1 MTGQRNNPAVGIAFM
16 IGSMFLFAAMDAI
29 SRHITQT
36 YAIGQILAI
45 RFVLFTAFAIILVG
59 PWRVRATFRTTNLKL
74 QIVRG
79 LILIAEVGIFVV
91 AFRYLPLADVHSVA
105 AAAPLVVVALAG
117 PLLGERVGIHRWVAV
132 IAGFVGVL
140 IIMRPGFKELD
151 LLVLLPV
158 GAMLL
163 WGVLQLVS
171 RLVGRY
177 DGPNTTL
184 MYSTIIALVISLA
197 LGPWHWRSPDLDGWT
212 WLVLASVAGAGA
224 HYFLIRAMDA
234 AEASVMQPFSYTL
247 VLWATLMGWLAFGE
261 FPDGWTIAG
270 GVVIVLA
277 GLYALYRERRRKNA
291 PS

>member
-1 MTGQRNNPAVGIAFM
+1 MTAQRNNPALGIAFM
-16 IGSMFLFAAMDAI
+16 IASMFLFAAMDAI

-45 RFVLFTAFAIILVG
+45 RFVFFMIFAIILVG
-59 PWRVRATFRTTNLKL
+59 PRRVPASFRTTNLPL

-91 AFRYLPLADVHSVA
+91 AFRYLPLADVHAVA

-117 PLLGERVGIHRWVAV
+117 PLLGERVGLHRWIAV
-132 IAGFVGVL
+132 LAGFVGVL
-140 IIMRPGFKELD
+140 VIVRPGFREID
-151 LLVLLPV
+151 LLMLLPV
-158 GAMLL
+158 VAMLL

-171 RLVGRY
+171 RLIGRY

-184 MYSTIIALVISLA
+184 LYSTVIALVISLA

-212 WLVLASVAGAGA
+212 WLLLASVAGAGA

-234 AEASVMQPFSYTL
+234 AEASMMQPFSYTL

-261 FPDGWTIAG
+261 FPDDWTIAG
-270 GVVIVLA
+270 GVMIILA
-277 GLYALYRERRRKNA
+277 GLYALYRERRRKGA
-291 PS
+291 AG